1 METLMYLLA
10 AELEYSESSIML
22 LLLEII
28 VVSDQELCLNPPLI
42 NLLAAICS
50 AQTIMPIVKD
60 NGNQ

>member
-28 VVSDQELCLNPPLI
+28 VVSDQELCLNPPFASI
-42 NLLAAICS
+42 HH
-50 AQTIMPIVKD
+50 
-60 NGNQ
+60 